1 GDLVDVEVPLR
12 HQDHVGTAGH
22 PGVQRDPAGVPAHHL
37 HHQAAVVALGGGV
50 QPVDRLHRDV
60 HGRVEAEGVVGG
72 VQVVVDGLGYAHHLH
87 ALLVELG
94 GHPESVLPADR
105 DQRVHALGDQVRL
118 DLLHAAVDLER
129 VGTGGAEDGAA
140 TREDAA
146 YRLHV
151 QRSGEVLQ
159 RAAPPV
165 AEAYE
170 LVAELADALA
180 DHRSDHRVQARAV
193 TATGE
198 HADSHDCSSLRSW
211 VSGRSV
217 GGWPVAWPG
226 ARAGR
231 RTAGRRLDY
240 GRSAPSLRP
249 AASVTLSLPGIGG
262 GITRTIAWIGTPTAS
277 ATVPAGGHD

>member
-1 GDLVDVEVPLR
+1 
-12 HQDHVGTAGH
+12 
-22 PGVQRDPAGVPAHHL
+22 
-37 HHQAAVVALGGGV
+37 
-50 QPVDRLHRDV
+50 
-60 HGRVEAEGVVGG
+60 AEGVVGG

-262 GITRTIAWIGTPTAS
+262 GITRTITWIGTPAAA
-277 ATVPAGGHD
+277 ATVPAGGHDPPAGQIVPGIHQGIVAAGRRGRQLRPAAVIPQLAQVLGEPGDLPGQLRHRSPQLRQRHMVV